1 MATYGAT
8 AKSQDLEQGASAEPA
23 GTPKQ
28 TQRRKIAIAAG
39 LGLLAVAFVATST
52 PVGKRAVTALNRRPG
67 RPLGA

>member
-8 AKSQDLEQGASAEPA
+8 AKNQDLEQGASAEPA
-23 GTPKQ
+23 GTRKP
-28 TQRRKIAIAAG
+28 TPRRIALAAG